1 MFRTRIIQ
9 ILVFPIAVLY
19 GAAASLRLFLYRI
32 RILRPARFDVPTIS
46 IGNMTV
52 GGTGKTPHIEYL
64 IQLLSPYFQVATLS
78 RGYGRKTHGFMIAQP
93 EHTADDIGDEPWQFK
108 TKYPDVPVAVGER
121 RDLAIPQLMHAFN
134 DIKTIL
140 LDDAYQHLAVQP
152 FINVLLTEYDHLFTK
167 DWVFPVGRLRE
178 WQSGYRRAD
187 AIIVTKCPETL
198 SETNRQ
204 AVLKEIAPFYHQKV
218 FFSYLQYGAPY
229 PLFEKEEMIELSKS
243 LDIIVLCAIARP
255 QYLENYLKTKVK
267 SVLMMDF
274 EDHRSFTNYDI
285 AQTLEAF
292 KNLPSEHKMVLTTEK
307 DSARLEKHYP
317 YLIEN
322 QLPVYILPI
331 EVNFHFEAIER
342 FDSFI
347 KDKLLTFKI

>member
-19 GAAASLRLFLYRI
+19 GAAASLRLFLYRM

-64 IQLLSPYFQVATLS
+64 IKLLSPYYQVGTLS
-78 RGYGRKTHGFMIAQP
+78 RGYGRKTHGFMVAQP
-93 EHTADDIGDEPWQFK
+93 EHTAEDIGDEPWLFK
-108 TKYPDVPVAVGER
+108 TKYPHVPVSVGER

-140 LDDAYQHLAVQP
+140 LDDAFQHLAVQP
-152 FINVLLTEYDHLFTK
+152 FINILLTEYDHLFTR
-167 DWVFPVGRLRE
+167 DWMFPVGRLRE

-187 AIIVTKCPETL
+187 AIVVTKCPEVV
-198 SETNRQ
+198 SETKRQ
-204 AVLKEIAPFYHQKV
+204 AIVAEIAPFYHQKV
-218 FFSYLQYGAPY
+218 YFSYLKYGAPY
-229 PLFEKEEMIELSKS
+229 PLFEKDGRIELSKS
-243 LDIIVLCAIARP
+243 LDVIVLCAIARP
-255 QYLENYLKTKVK
+255 EYLERYLKTNVK
-267 SVLMMDF
+267 TVQMMDF

-285 AQTLEAF
+285 AQTDEAF
-292 KNLPSEHKMVLTTEK
+292 KHLPSDHKIIITTEK
-307 DSARLEKHYP
+307 DAARLEKHYP

-322 QLPVYILPI
+322 QLPIYILPI
-331 EVNFHFEAIER
+331 EVHFHFDETAS
-342 FDSFI
+342 FDAFI
-347 KDKLLTFKI
+347 KEKLLSFKI

>member
-1 MFRTRIIQ
+1 
-9 ILVFPIAVLY
+9 
-19 GAAASLRLFLYRI
+19 
-32 RILRPARFDVPTIS
+32 
-46 IGNMTV
+46 
-52 GGTGKTPHIEYL
+52 L
-64 IQLLSPYFQVATLS
+64 I
-78 RGYGRKTHGFMIAQP
+78 
-93 EHTADDIGDEPWQFK
+93 
-108 TKYPDVPVAVGER
+108 
-121 RDLAIPQLMHAFN
+121 HAFH

-187 AIIVTKCPETL
+187 AIIVTKCPEIV

-204 AVLKEIAPFYHQKV
+204 AILKEISPFYHQKV
-218 FFSYLQYGAPY
+218 FFSYLKYGEPY
-229 PLFEKEEMIELSKS
+229 PLFEKDAGIELSKS
-243 LDIIVLCAIARP
+243 LDVIVLCAIARP
-255 QYLENYLKTKVK
+255 QYLETYLKNQVK

-285 AQTLEAF
+285 AQTYEAF
-292 KNLPSEHKMVLTTEK
+292 KNLPSQHKIVLTTEK
-307 DSARLEKHYP
+307 DAARLEKHYP

-331 EVNFHFEAIER
+331 EVNFHFEEIER

-347 KDKLLTFKI
+347 KEKLLTFKI